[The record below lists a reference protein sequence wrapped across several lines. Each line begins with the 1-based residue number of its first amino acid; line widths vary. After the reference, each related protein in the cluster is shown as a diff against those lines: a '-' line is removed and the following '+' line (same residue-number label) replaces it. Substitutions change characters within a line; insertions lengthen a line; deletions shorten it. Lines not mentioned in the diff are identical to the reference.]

1 MTDHRCRTCIYHHCG
16 WYGTTATH
24 ILRQYATDMNPQ
36 MHTPYLVTLLQ
47 KRKVLEKAVKVL
59 DFLQNSLPSKRKC
72 SIHQIC
78 NNLLVA
84 ASFVE
89 LNMEHSV
96 VSLKGY
102 WILSWCQPRLWG
114 RLSVPR
120 ALLSWRFLGVGTW
133 TPSFNRVFGE
143 IP

>member
-1 MTDHRCRTCIYHHCG
+1 
-16 WYGTTATH
+16 
-24 ILRQYATDMNPQ
+24 MNPQ
-36 MHTPYLVTLLQ
+36 MHTPYLVTLLR

-102 WILSWCQPRLWG
+102 
-114 RLSVPR
+114 
-120 ALLSWRFLGVGTW
+120 
-133 TPSFNRVFGE
+133 
-143 IP
+143 